1 MGKNSLPAM
10 ICLAICLACAPNVR
24 RTSVAPLQQ
33 QVIDSERAFAATMS
47 ARDFSAFTSFL
58 SSEAIFISGVRALR
72 GSEQVAAAWKR
83 YYEDP
88 AAPFS
93 WQPETVEVLDS
104 GTLALSTGPVFDPG
118 GKLTGTFTSIW
129 RLEATGRWRIIFDKG
144 CKACD

>member
-1 MGKNSLPAM
+1 MHKTGRLAM
-10 ICLAICLACAPNVR
+10 IGLLTGLACAPNSR
-24 RTSVAPLQQ
+24 RASVETLRQ

-58 SSEAIFISGVRALR
+58 SNEAIFISGERALH
-72 GSEQVAAAWKR
+72 GAKQVAAAWKR
-83 YYEDP
+83 YYNGP
-88 AAPFS
+88 TAPFS

-129 RLEATGRWRIIFDKG
+129 RLEAADTWRIIFDKG
-144 CKACD
+144 CKVCD